1 MSSTTGADKPRK
13 QEQEPASNE
22 ITEVAPG
29 ILRMQLPIS
38 LPGLGHVNC
47 YALED
52 ANGVA
57 VVDPG
62 LPGEQSWRALVQRL
76 TAAGFPVR
84 RVHTA
89 VVTHSHP
96 DHYGGGHR
104 LREEGGARILTH
116 RSFRNWWD
124 FAGDEAMADTDDGP
138 SNSDGSSNPMGPGD
152 GHRPDGVGDLEL
164 DPVAVIETADQPGT
178 EPTPPEPAPASRA
191 GAMLRLHAPWAR
203 RPSSSEVV
211 RLRAT
216 LVERGSSPLLRP
228 PVPDRRVDHGE
239 RVVLAGREWL
249 AVHTPGH
256 TPDHLCLF
264 DPTEGVVLS
273 GDHVLPTITPHIAG
287 IAAGVDPLQRFFT
300 SLDLMVT
307 LEGVTV
313 ALPAHGHPFADLAG
327 RAEAIKTHHRERLDR
342 LRRVLAD
349 VGPASVE
356 ELSHHL
362 FPERS
367 WGPMAES
374 ETYAHLEH
382 LRLAGALGRADD
394 AGLLTYTLT

>member
-1 MSSTTGADKPRK
+1 MSSPAPPSKPRK
-13 QEQEPASNE
+13 QEQEPASDE

-29 ILRMQLPIS
+29 ILRLQLPIS

-52 ANGVA
+52 GRGLA

-62 LPGEQSWRALVQRL
+62 LPGEQPWRALGQRL
-76 TAAGFPVR
+76 TAAGLPLR
-84 RVHTA
+84 RVHTV

-96 DHYGGGHR
+96 DHYGGAHR
-104 LREEGGARILTH
+104 LRQEAGAEILTH

-124 FAGDEAMADTDDGP
+124 FAGDEDMADAKDEA
-138 SNSDGSSNPMGPGD
+138 SNENAATGAE
-152 GHRPDGVGDLEL
+152 PDPL
-164 DPVAVIETADQPGT
+164 AAIETDGDPGVA
-178 EPTPPEPAPASRA
+178 PAAPDPAPPASRA
-191 GAMLRLHAPWAR
+191 AAMLRLHAPWAR
-203 RPSSSEVV
+203 RPSAIDAT
-211 RLRAT
+211 RLRGELT
-216 LVERGSSPLLRP
+216 ERASSPLLRP
-228 PVPDRRVDHGE
+228 PEPDLRVDHDDWVE
-239 RVVLAGREWL
+239 LAGREWL

-264 DPTEGVVLS
+264 DPVEGVVLS

-287 IAAGVDPLQRFFT
+287 IAAGVDPLQRFFA
-300 SLDLMVT
+300 SLDLMRT

-313 ALPAHGHPFADLAG
+313 ALPAQGHPFADLGG
-327 RAEAIKTHHRERLDR
+327 RADAIKAHHRERLDR
-342 LRRVLAD
+342 LRRVSAD
-349 VGPASVE
+349 MGPASVE

-382 LRLAGALGRADD
+382 LRLAGDLRRGDD
-394 AGLLTYTLT
+394 AGLLTYAAP